1 MDGIC
6 GSSTTPSKSSL
17 DFRCEG
23 RRRQEIFQRLGLKL
37 FFQQIYSSQ
46 VWHRACGFITMA
58 RLSSVAVL
66 LAVVLVGLAQGTT
79 EQEAALYD
87 LGEPMPGVC
96 S

>member
-1 MDGIC
+1 
-6 GSSTTPSKSSL
+6 
-17 DFRCEG
+17 
-23 RRRQEIFQRLGLKL
+23 
-37 FFQQIYSSQ
+37 
-46 VWHRACGFITMA
+46 MA